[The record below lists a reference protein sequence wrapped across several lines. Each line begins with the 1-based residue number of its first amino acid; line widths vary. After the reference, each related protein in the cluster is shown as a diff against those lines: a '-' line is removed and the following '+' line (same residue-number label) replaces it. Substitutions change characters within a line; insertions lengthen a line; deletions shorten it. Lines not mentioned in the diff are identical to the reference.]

1 MRISVP
7 CLVLVAVFAACPATA
22 ADTWTGGGPDLA
34 WVTTYLRPTGPGG
47 PLYAGTYGG
56 GIWRSDDDG
65 ATWREATETVGDA
78 VVWDLAAS
86 GDIRSSLYAAT
97 EDRGVLRNE
106 DGGSRWSAVNAGLAD
121 SGLPLVFDVETFPFD
136 PRRIVAGTSLGTF
149 VSRTR
154 GSVWEDSLRVGPVAP
169 VRAVEVLPERPR
181 TVVYLVFD
189 ALGLQSGDTSTNREI
204 TAGLPARRFLFDLAP
219 WPASDDSLV
228 VADFEGSVWQLRD
241 RERFVPIT
249 PTVDGPRPRYYRSV
263 VVPGEPRPTILVGA
277 DRGLF
282 RSSDGGTTWQR
293 STGGRGRDAPEIW
306 EIHPDD
312 QGLLLGSFVDG
323 VLREGD
329 DGLWSPSNTGLRAA
343 WVRSVAAASGR
354 ILAGTAHGR
363 VFRSDDGAASW
374 TEVTGDLV
382 ELQIGALHV
391 VSGRWLLGAAGG
403 VYTSDDEGETW
414 IAAKLPRPGMRVG
427 DFASLDDGRLL
438 ATSDSG
444 PIASDDDGRSW
455 SRVEGL
461 PDDRPTFALTVEGD
475 RAAVGYDPQGGE
487 AAALYVGDGRSA
499 WGSIPLPD
507 AGSIRVRGLAFRGP
521 HALSLLVAVRPGPDG
536 NLLVVEGLDAAS
548 RPTVTPLRAGP
559 AGEVVEPTD
568 LLRIAGSPRL
578 VLATSAHGVFVSDD
592 GGSTWGE
599 FSDGLDTPRVEDL
612 AFDPGPV
619 PRLAAGTL
627 ARGAY
632 ARDVDTALALDDA
645 PADGP
650 QVVPAATRLLPAAPN
665 PFNPRTS
672 IRWEQAHRA
681 DVRVDLFDLR
691 GRRVRSLLQT
701 RTEAGRHGVTWDGTD
716 DQGRVVASGSYLVRL
731 RVGARALTG
740 RVTLVR

>member
-1 MRISVP
+1 M
-7 CLVLVAVFAACPATA
+7 
-22 ADTWTGGGPDLA
+22 
-34 WVTTYLRPTGPGG
+34 TTYLRPTGPGG

-181 TVVYLVFD
+181 TVVYLAFD
-189 ALGLQSGDTSTNREI
+189 ALGLQSGDTSTNRRDHGRSSGPSVPLRPRSV
-204 TAGLPARRFLFDLAP
+204 AGQRRQPGGGRLRGLGLAAARPRPLR
-219 WPASDDSLV
+219 
-228 VADFEGSVWQLRD
+228 ADH
-241 RERFVPIT
+241 T
-249 PTVDGPRPRYYRSV
+249 PVDGPRPRYYRSV
-263 VVPGEPRPTILVGA
+263 VSPVGSRPTILVGA

-282 RSSDGGTTWQR
+282 RSSDGGATWQR

-306 EIHPDD
+306 EIHPDE

-382 ELQIGALHV
+382 ELQIVALHV
-391 VSGRWLLGAAGG
+391 EPGRWLLGAAGG
-403 VYTSDDEGETW
+403 VYTSDDEGATW
-414 IAAKLPRPGMRVG
+414 VGSELPQPDMRVG
-427 DFASLDDGRLL
+427 DFATLDDGRVL
-438 ATSDSG
+438 AISDEG
-444 PIASDDDGRSW
+444 PIASDDGGRTW
-455 SRVEGL
+455 SPVEGL
-461 PDDRPTFALTVEGD
+461 PAGRPTFALTVEGD
-475 RAAVGYDPQGGE
+475 RAAVGYDPQVGDG
-487 AAALYVGDGRSA
+487 AALYVGDGRSV
-499 WGSIPLPD
+499 WESIPLPD
-507 AGSIRVRGLAFRGP
+507 AGSVRIRGLAFRETE
-521 HALSLLVAVRPGPDG
+521 ARSLLVAVRPGPEG
-536 NLLVVEGLDAAS
+536 NLLVVEGLEGAS
-548 RPTVTPLRAGP
+548 GPTVTPGRAGP
-559 AGEVVEPTD
+559 AGKVVEPTD
-568 LLRIAGSPRL
+568 LLRIPGSPRS
-578 VLATSAHGVFVSDD
+578 VLATSARGVFVSDD
-592 GGSTWGE
+592 GGSTWADD
-599 FSDGLDTPRVEDL
+599 SRGLGTPRVEDL

-632 ARDVDTALALDDA
+632 AREVDTALALDDA

-731 RVGARALTG
+731 WVGVRTLTG